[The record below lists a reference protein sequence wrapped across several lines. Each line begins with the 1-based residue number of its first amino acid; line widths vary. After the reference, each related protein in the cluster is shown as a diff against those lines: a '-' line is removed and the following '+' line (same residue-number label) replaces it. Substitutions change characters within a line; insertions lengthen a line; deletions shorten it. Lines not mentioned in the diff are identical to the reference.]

1 MTITVSTLAEC
12 PFSIATEYAQEYLRN
27 AEAGRAES
35 LVRVPWF
42 PLIPALA
49 HRVRM
54 SFGLH
59 ADVGEPG
66 RRHEEIRLRWNSGSR
81 LLPNFRGAVSFRIEG
96 TRTRIFI
103 DGSYDA
109 PLGLIGRYFDDAIG
123 KRVARVSLQDLADRL
138 AGFLEQRERA
148 WRQSKGA

>member
-1 MTITVSTLAEC
+1 
-12 PFSIATEYAQEYLRN
+12 
-27 AEAGRAES
+27 
-35 LVRVPWF
+35 
-42 PLIPALA
+42 
-49 HRVRM
+49 M

-138 AGFLEQRERA
+138 AGFLELRERA